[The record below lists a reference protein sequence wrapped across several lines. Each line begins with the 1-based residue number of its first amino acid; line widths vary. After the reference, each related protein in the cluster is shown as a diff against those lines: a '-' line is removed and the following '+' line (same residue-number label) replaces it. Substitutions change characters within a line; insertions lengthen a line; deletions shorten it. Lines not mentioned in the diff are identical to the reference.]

1 LKVNCDKMASGRP
14 KYPAYEIVST
24 KCR

>member
-1 LKVNCDKMASGRP
+1 MASGRP